1 MKFSRQISPGVLEI
15 EAAITKPDQ
24 DTEHFV
30 AQIFHITNN
39 APIST
44 QQFGNQNTL

>member
-1 MKFSRQISPGVLEI
+1 MIPIKILHQGVVEI

-24 DTEHFV
+24 PTQHFV

-39 APIST
+39 AQIST